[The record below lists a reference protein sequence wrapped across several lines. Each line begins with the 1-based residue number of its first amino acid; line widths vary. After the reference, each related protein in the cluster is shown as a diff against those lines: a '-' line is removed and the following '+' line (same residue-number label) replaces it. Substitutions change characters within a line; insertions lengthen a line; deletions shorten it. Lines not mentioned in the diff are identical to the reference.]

1 MKIKNK
7 RNLTDLLDKQ
17 MYKKDIIYLLK
28 ILSEEDLFIPFNNNH
43 LIELYTSD
51 NKLYIPLFTSKK
63 QTSGLIYTRL
73 DKVKLEIVI
82 KDIYSLGKYH
92 AISINPFTNDF
103 ILNKKM
109 IGIVKS
115 INNIWEGINKPSFLC
130 KIKEMVVFTFDLWYL
145 HHQN

>member
-1 MKIKNK
+1 
-7 RNLTDLLDKQ
+7 

-28 ILSEEDLFIPFNNNH
+28 VLSEEDLFIPFNNNH

-51 NKLYIPLFTSKK
+51 NKLYIPLFTGIK

-82 KDIYSLGKYH
+82 KDIFSLGKYH
-92 AISINPFTNDF
+92 AISINPFSHDF

-109 IGIVKS
+109 IDIVKI
-115 INNIWEGINKPSFLC
+115 INN
-130 KIKEMVVFTFDLWYL
+130 V
-145 HHQN
+145 

>member
-1 MKIKNK
+1 MITN
-7 RNLTDLLDKQ
+7 
-17 MYKKDIIYLLK
+17 
-28 ILSEEDLFIPFNNNH
+28 
-43 LIELYTSD
+43 
-51 NKLYIPLFTSKK
+51 YIFHFLQAKK

>member
-1 MKIKNK
+1 
-7 RNLTDLLDKQ
+7 

-28 ILSEEDLFIPFNNNH
+28 VLSEEDIFIPFNNNH

-51 NKLYIPLFTSKK
+51 NKLYIPLFTSIK

-73 DKVKLEIVI
+73 DKVKLKVVI

-92 AISINPFTNDF
+92 AISINPFTHDF

-109 IGIVKS
+109 ISIVKS
-115 INNIWEGINKPSFLC
+115 INNI
-130 KIKEMVVFTFDLWYL
+130 
-145 HHQN
+145 

>member
-7 RNLTDLLDKQ
+7 KNLTDLLDKQ

-28 ILSEEDLFIPFNNNH
+28 KLSEEDLFIPFNNNH

-115 INNIWEGINKPSFLC
+115 INNI
-130 KIKEMVVFTFDLWYL
+130 
-145 HHQN
+145 

>member
-7 RNLTDLLDKQ
+7 KKNLTYLLDKQ
-17 MYKKDIIYLLK
+17 VYKKDIIYLLK

-51 NKLYIPLFTSKK
+51 NKIYIPLFTSIE

-82 KDIYSLGKYH
+82 KDIFSLGKYH
-92 AISINPFTNDF
+92 AISVNPFTHDIIINEKTINILVGLYLKNDE
-103 ILNKKM
+103 KK
-109 IGIVKS
+109 
-115 INNIWEGINKPSFLC
+115 
-130 KIKEMVVFTFDLWYL
+130 
-145 HHQN
+145 